1 MSQNL
6 SAVAILL
13 MVISPVLI
21 PAIVTIAHRA
31 SVSLRDVVDR
41 RRTEPA
47 AALA

>member
-1 MSQNL
+1 MSQYL
-6 SAVAILL
+6 SAFAILL

-21 PAIVTIAHRA
+21 PAIVTMAHRA